1 MENNR
6 IDFISSLNLS
16 KPENLNKFFD
26 KIMGAYEVIGKSN
39 LSKVQVSNE
48 DNDIEFE
55 VESSSPNEISKLDN
69 TIINLYN
76 TPMTVHIQHMNYN
89 LFKVKLEEC
98 LS

>member
-48 DNDIEFE
+48 DNDIELPF
-55 VESSSPNEISKLDN
+55 
-69 TIINLYN
+69 
-76 TPMTVHIQHMNYN
+76 
-89 LFKVKLEEC
+89 
-98 LS
+98 